1 MTPAEAF
8 GRALRKRR
16 KAAALTQEK
25 VALAADLE
33 RVFISWLENGKQQPS
48 FETILRL
55 AGALECKAADI
66 VSDAEALIDAH

>member
-33 RVFISWLENGKQQPS
+33 RVFISWLENGKQQPG
-48 FETILRL
+48 FETMLKL
-55 AGALECKAADI
+55 ARALDCKAADI
-66 VSDAEALIDAH
+66 FRDAEALIDAH

>member
-1 MTPAEAF
+1 VTPAEAF

-33 RVFISWLENGKQQPS
+33 RVFVSWLENGKQQPG
-48 FETILRL
+48 FETMLKL
-55 AGALECKAADI
+55 ARALDCKAADI
-66 VSDAEALIDAH
+66 VRDAEALIDAH